1 MEGLQGHVSLFG
13 LAWEADRKCVGISYV
28 IQQKGDEQ
36 YAPWMNLS

>member
-13 LAWEADRKCVGISYV
+13 LAWGADRKCVGISYV